1 MKLQMVA
8 TDRYGAI
15 CYVDRNST
23 ISILYKIHRKLRE
36 TSGKCFRK
44 PEYIE
49 KEDDSRVMLLSI
61 LCVAKNRNKFKL
73 TPEVTKVMKQVK
85 MTVRFYLKR

>member
-1 MKLQMVA
+1 MYKI
-8 TDRYGAI
+8 TTT
-15 CYVDRNST
+15 S
-23 ISILYKIHRKLRE
+23 ISLKIHRKFRE

-61 LCVAKNRNKFKL
+61 LCVAKSRNKFKL
-73 TPEVTKVMKQVK
+73 TPEVTKVKKQVK

>member
-1 MKLQMVA
+1 MWKTTTTL
-8 TDRYGAI
+8 
-15 CYVDRNST
+15 
-23 ISILYKIHRKLRE
+23 ISLKIHRKLRE

-61 LCVAKNRNKFKL
+61 LCVAKNRNKLKL
-73 TPEVTKVMKQVK
+73 TTEVTKDKKQVK
-85 MTVRFYLKR
+85 MTVRFYWKR

>member
-1 MKLQMVA
+1 MWKITNTLISLKL
-8 TDRYGAI
+8 
-15 CYVDRNST
+15 
-23 ISILYKIHRKLRE
+23 HRKLRE

-49 KEDDSRVMLLSI
+49 KEDDSRFMLLSI

-73 TPEVTKVMKQVK
+73 TPEVIKFKKQVK
-85 MTVRFYLKR
+85 MTARFYLKR